1 MDLESHV
8 GPSAYYDD
16 DYAPPPTRPR
26 VNGYTS
32 TYEYDRRPDVVVRA
46 PGRRGGC
53 GEFFYWDGSACVDA
67 RNNPPDLRANSFC
80 SRGCFGSGAVPHHG
94 NIRSFLVLHAL
105 TW

>member
-1 MDLESHV
+1 
-8 GPSAYYDD
+8 
-16 DYAPPPTRPR
+16 

-67 RNNPPDLRANSFC
+67 RNNPPDLR
-80 SRGCFGSGAVPHHG
+80 
-94 NIRSFLVLHAL
+94 
-105 TW
+105 